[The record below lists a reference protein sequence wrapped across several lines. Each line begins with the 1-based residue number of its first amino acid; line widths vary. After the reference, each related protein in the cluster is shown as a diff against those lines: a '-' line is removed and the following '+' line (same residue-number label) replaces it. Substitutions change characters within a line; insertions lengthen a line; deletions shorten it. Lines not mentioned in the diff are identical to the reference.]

1 MYILTLC
8 KVLLFPRFVVAHVT
22 ARRRLAHS
30 DMAETLEFEAGKG
43 KVIPVQAVEALRVAG
58 G

>member
-1 MYILTLC
+1 MFMVTVVTKRVL
-8 KVLLFPRFVVAHVT
+8 KVTKTKCVESKSL
-22 ARRRLAHS
+22 
-30 DMAETLEFEAGKG
+30 KG